1 MLQVKKLTITHTKNL
16 KILIE
21 DLNFT
26 LNEGD
31 RAVII
36 GEEGNGKSTLLKLI
50 YNKELVR
57 SYIDYTGEIVKNNTK
72 LGYLAQELT
81 SEQKDMSVSAYF
93 SQIQGCF
100 ETTPADLSLIA
111 RQIGL
116 SLEFFYSG
124 QCIRTLS
131 GGEKIKLQMAGILIE
146 HPDVLLLD
154 EPSNDIDIETLEW
167 LERFI
172 ISCKKPVLYVSH
184 DETLIEKTANMIIHI
199 ELVRRKTLPRNTV
212 ARMLYGHYIERRL
225 SKLAHQKQVAVKEK
239 SDFEKQQEKL
249 QKIMQKVEHHQ
260 NAISRKDPHGGRMLK
275 KKMKNV
281 KSLEKRFEKEF
292 ENRTQI
298 PDTEEAIMIMFDDDI
313 GVPNGKTILDFKK
326 DRLYLGERLLSE
338 NIELNI
344 VGGRKICIV
353 GKNGVGKTTLL
364 KKIAEELLER
374 RDIKASYMPQN
385 YEEILDYDKTPVEFL
400 SVTGEKYEVTK
411 IKNYLGSVKYTTD
424 EMERTV
430 SEMSGGQKAK
440 LLFMKMILEKSNVLI
455 LDEPTRNF
463 SPISNPVIREVLK
476 EYKGAI
482 ICVSHDRKFISEVCD
497 TVYRMTEKGLEMI
510 DFP

>member
-1 MLQVKKLTITHTKNL
+1 M
-16 KILIE
+16 
-21 DLNFT
+21 
-26 LNEGD
+26 
-31 RAVII
+31 
-36 GEEGNGKSTLLKLI
+36 
-50 YNKELVR
+50 
-57 SYIDYTGEIVKNNTK
+57 
-72 LGYLAQELT
+72 T

-455 LDEPTRNF
+455 LDEPTAGLDPRGRDEIFNE
-463 SPISNPVIREVLK
+463 ISVLHKEQGYTIILVSHSMEDIARLADRIIVMNQGQIALTGTPKEVFAHAGELK
-476 EYKGAI
+476 EMGLDVPQVTNLMLALK
-482 ICVSHDRKFISEVCD
+482 
-497 TVYRMTEKGLEMI
+497 EKGLDVPTDIYTVQQAKAVLKQILEGGGNRRA
-510 DFP
+510 